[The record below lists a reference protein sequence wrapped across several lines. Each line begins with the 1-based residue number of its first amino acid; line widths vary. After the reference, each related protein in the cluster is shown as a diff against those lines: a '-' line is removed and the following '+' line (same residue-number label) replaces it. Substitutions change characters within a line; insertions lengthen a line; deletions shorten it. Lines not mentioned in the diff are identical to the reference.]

1 MHKKLTKTAAF
12 IALFAFLFLFAPGL
26 SVAKEKPFKINFR
39 ALVKKPGLWL
49 SSFWSIFD
57 PIFNRGKDTPKVIV
71 PDDSVPK
78 IKPLTDSA
86 SLKPSRGD

>member
-1 MHKKLTKTAAF
+1 MQKKLTKTAAF

-39 ALVKKPGLWL
+39 ALVKKPALWI
-49 SSFWSIFD
+49 SSFFDIFD
-57 PIFNRGKDTPKVIV
+57 PIFGHGKNAPKAIV
-71 PDDSVPK
+71 PDDSVPT

-86 SLKPSRGD
+86 SVKPSRGD